1 MDSLDLKTL
10 LLSGLVAGAF
20 LYFLRTQ
27 TREWKQDKS
36 IPAIAHAADNPLSY
50 YLAALRFFSNAQEMF
65 SRAYTENPNGVFRF
79 ARPFRWEYV
88 VTGPRR
94 VAEIAGIPEEVL
106 SFHAG
111 AADSLQTEWTLGA
124 PIRYDPW
131 HVYTI
136 RGSLTRN
143 LSRCFPEV
151 RDEIVHS
158 FEDVL
163 ALDGKEW
170 KNIQALPTC
179 MKVVSRTS
187 NRLFVGLP
195 LCRDP
200 GFLKLSIDFTI
211 SVFSRGQLIALIPE
225 FMKPLIAPMF
235 SAKNSTLRYALK
247 FLGPLLQER
256 LEAEEKYG
264 KDRPD
269 RPNDLISWLL
279 DFAPEYD
286 RTVPGIAMRIMAINM
301 AAIHTSSTTIAAA
314 LFDLAAYPEHIAPM
328 REEAERVVA
337 AEGWTKV
344 ALNGMHKID
353 SFLRESQRLSTTGPG
368 VMGRQV
374 MAPEGFKFADGTT
387 VPYGAFMNVAA
398 LSSHLDEA
406 HYENA
411 NTFDGFRFSRLREAA
426 AARGKPSTSA
436 DEDSPKVFNLQ
447 MVSTAPEHVVF
458 GHGRHACP
466 GRFFAA
472 TELKAML
479 AHMLIEYDIEAPL
492 EGAEGRPKDMNFGL
506 LRMPSGTGEIRVRKR
521 QEVR

>member
-1 MDSLDLKTL
+1 MVLPTIDSLDLKTL
-10 LLSGLVAGAF
+10 LLSGLVAGVF
-20 LYFLRTQ
+20 LYLLRTQ

-36 IPAIAHAADNPLSY
+36 IPAIAHAADNPISY

-65 SRAYTENPNGVFRF
+65 SSAYTKNPNGVFRF
-79 ARPFRWEYV
+79 ARVLRWEYV
-88 VTGPRR
+88 VTGPHR
-94 VAEIAGIPEEVL
+94 VAEIAGVPEEVL
-106 SFHAG
+106 SFNEG
-111 AADSLQTEWTLGA
+111 AADALQTEWTMGA
-124 PIRYDPW
+124 AIRYDPW
-131 HVYTI
+131 HVYPI
-136 RGSLTRN
+136 RGGLTRN

-158 FEDVL
+158 FED
-163 ALDGKEW
+163 W
-170 KNIQALPTC
+170 KTIQVFPTF
-179 MKVVSRTS
+179 MKVVSRTTM
-187 NRLFVGLP
+187 RLFAGLP

-200 GFLKLSIDFTI
+200 DFLKLSIDYTI
-211 SVFSRGQLIALIPE
+211 SVVSRAQIIALFPE
-225 FMKPLIAPMF
+225 FMKPFIAPIF
-235 SAKNSTLRYALK
+235 SSKNSSLRYALK

-256 LEAEEKYG
+256 LEAEKKYG

-279 DFAPEYD
+279 DFAPEYE
-286 RTVPGIAMRIMAINM
+286 RTVPAIALRLLAITM
-301 AAIHTSSTTIAAA
+301 AAIHTPSMTITGA
-314 LFDLAAYPEHIAPM
+314 LFDLAAYPEHITPM

-353 SFLRESQRLSTTGPG
+353 SFLRESQRLSTTGPV
-368 VMGRQV
+368 VMPRKV
-374 MAPEGFKFADGTT
+374 MAPKGYTFADGTT
-387 VPYGAFMNVAA
+387 VPYGAIMNVAA

-406 HYENA
+406 YYENA
-411 NTFDGFRFSRLREAA
+411 STFDGFRFSRLREAA
-426 AARGKPSTSA
+426 AAQGKPSASA

-479 AHMLIEYDIEAPL
+479 AHMLIEYDIEAL
-492 EGAEGRPKDMNFGL
+492 AEGVEGRPKDMNYGL
-506 LRMPSGTGEIRVRKR
+506 FRMPSGTGEIRVRKR
-521 QEVR
+521 REVR